1 MKNLLLLILLSAFLI
16 SCGTKKKTVDLKE
29 VVKIEKTDQSIITKI
44 VEVEKKEVQK
54 EDFNIVG
61 EIQDQT
67 KPIILIRNK
76 DTLVLSNV
84 KQITLSNT
92 KLKENSV
99 KTIEKDSI
107 INNIKEVSNVD
118 KGIKS
123 TEKKTN
129 NTMLYIFIGLF
140 IGIVIFLLYL
150 ANKLEF

>member
-1 MKNLLLLILLSAFLI
+1 M
-16 SCGTKKKTVDLKE
+16 
-29 VVKIEKTDQSIITKI
+29 VKIEKTDQSIITKI

>member
-1 MKNLLLLILLSAFLI
+1 MLSALI
-16 SCGTKKKTVDLKE
+16 SCGTKKKTLESKE
-29 VVKIEKTDQSIITKI
+29 VVKTEKTDNSIISKI
-44 VEVEKKEVQK
+44 VEVEQKEVQK